1 MARMLPPTIGE
12 DAPPGEHAV
21 FAALRDAPGTDDWV
35 VLHSLEIAHH
45 VSQVQGEA
53 DFVIVA
59 PGYGVLVVEVKSHES
74 IEADGEGRWRYGHR
88 DWVTRS
94 PFEQASGAQHSIIEY
109 LQSRGAGPVGYPIF
123 HAAWLTQLSRD
134 RFAKSIGWHEW
145 QLLDAADLGADRVR
159 GAIIRCL
166 EKASAHLGET
176 IAGYRRVAGQPDAE
190 HTQRVVDLLIPRF
203 VVELSAKELA
213 RRREREQAQFTGEQ
227 VRILDMVGANPRLLV
242 EGPAGTGKTWVAAE
256 AARRAA
262 AAGQRTLVVVF
273 NRLIEQRLVELCGDG
288 VEVRRIHALMAQVVD
303 RHAGRNEARR
313 KLASGRVER
322 DWYDVT
328 LPEQALEAALELGP
342 QFDYLVVDEAQDVA
356 LDPYLDVLDALLVGG
371 LAQAPVFVTGDFDH
385 QVIYRRHSPAADAGV
400 AGAAGSAGEEPAPD
414 SRATVL
420 RRLPGLM
427 QLTLRSN
434 VRTTPEVA
442 RFVAELIGEPTLYT
456 EHRRTDDDLVSV
468 EQHRFASMDEQQ
480 SLLADAVERILSE
493 PFTVRELVILSP
505 YRADRSAAGVALTS
519 GSADARLTSRLAPA
533 VNGTGIE
540 DATRIR
546 WGTIHEFKGLE
557 APAVILTDIDL
568 SKEYHR
574 NLLYVG
580 ASRAT
585 DRLVVLMMR

>member
-21 FAALRDAPGTDDWV
+21 FAALRDAPNTDDWV

-59 PGYGVLVVEVKSHES
+59 PGYGVLVIEVKSHES
-74 IEADGEGRWRYGHR
+74 IEADGEGRWRYGNR

-166 EKASAHLGET
+166 EKSSAHLGET

-303 RHAGRNEARR
+303 RHAGRNEAQR

-371 LAQAPVFVTGDFDH
+371 LAKAALFVTGDFDH
-385 QVIYRRHSPAADAGV
+385 QGIYRRHAAASAD
-400 AGAAGSAGEEPAPD
+400 GSAGEEPAPD
-414 SRATVL
+414 PRATVL
-420 RRLPGLM
+420 RRLPNLTH
-427 QLTLRSN
+427 LTLRAN

-468 EQHRFASMDEQQ
+468 EQHRYSSMDEQQ

-505 YRADRSAAGVALTS
+505 YRADRSAVGTALS
-519 GSADARLTSRLAPA
+519 PGSVSPPSADARLTSRLAPV

-574 NLLYVG
+574 DLLYVG

-585 DRLVVLMMR
+585 DRLVVLGQG

>member
-1 MARMLPPTIGE
+1 MARMIPPTIGD

-21 FAALRDAPGTDDWV
+21 FAALRDAPRTDDWV
-35 VLHSLEIAHH
+35 VFHSLEIARH

-53 DFVIVA
+53 DFVVVA
-59 PGYGVLVVEVKSHES
+59 PGQGILVLEVKSHES
-74 IEADGEGRWRYGHR
+74 IEADGEGRWRYGSR

-109 LQSRGAGPVGYPIF
+109 LESRGAGPVGYPIF
-123 HAAWLTQLSRD
+123 HAAWLTQLS
-134 RFAKSIGWHEW
+134 KSKFLAGIGWHEW

-166 EKASAHLGET
+166 QNASAHLGKT

-190 HTQRVVDLLIPRF
+190 HTRRVVDLLIPRF

-256 AARRAA
+256 AARRAG

-273 NRLIEQRLVELCGDG
+273 NRLIEQRLVELCGEG

-303 RHAGRNEARR
+303 RHAGRNEAQR

-342 QFDYLVVDEAQDVA
+342 QYNCLVVDEAQDVA
-356 LDPYLDVLDALLVGG
+356 FDPYLDVLDALLVGG
-371 LAQAPVFVTGDFDH
+371 LAHAPVFVTGDFDH
-385 QVIYRRHSPAADAGV
+385 QGIYRRYAVDGTAP
-400 AGAAGSAGEEPAPD
+400 EP
-414 SRATVL
+414 RATVL
-420 RRLPGLM
+420 RRLPNLM
-427 QLTLRSN
+427 QLALRSN

-442 RFVAELIGEPTLYT
+442 RFVAKLIGEPTLYT
-456 EHRRTDDDLVSV
+456 EHRRRDDDLASV
-468 EQHRFASMDEQQ
+468 EQHRFRSMDEQQ
-480 SLLADAVERILSE
+480 SLLSAAVERILSE

-505 YRADRSAAGVALTS
+505 YRADRSAVSTALSSGVA
-519 GSADARLTSRLAPA
+519 DAHLTSRLAPA
-533 VNGTGIE
+533 VQGTGIE
-540 DATRIR
+540 DSTRIR

-568 SKEYHR
+568 SKEY
-574 NLLYVG
+574 NWDLLYVG

-585 DRLVVLMMR
+585 DRLVVLTAV